1 VNLIREATAADLEPI
16 RAIYNQAVA
25 ETTSTWDH
33 QQRTSADHQHWFDVK
48 QDAGFPVLVAEDAG
62 EVIGYAS
69 YGLFRPHAG
78 YAWTM
83 EHSVYVRPSHQRQGI
98 GRALLE
104 RLIPI
109 ARERG
114 VHALVGGL
122 SADNVGSLALHASL
136 GFAEVA
142 RMPQVGRK
150 FDRWLDL
157 VLVELVL

>member
-1 VNLIREATAADLEPI
+1 MSVIREAATADLEAI
-16 RAIYNQAVA
+16 RAIYNQAVR

-33 QQRTSADHQHWFDVK
+33 QQRTAADHQHWYAVK
-48 QDAGFPVLVAEDAG
+48 QESGFPLLVAEEAG

-69 YGLFRPHAG
+69 YGLFRPHSG
-78 YAWTM
+78 YAHTM
-83 EHSVYVRPSHQRQGI
+83 EHSVYVRPDHHRAGL

-104 RLIPI
+104 QLIEL

-114 VHALVGGL
+114 VHALIGGL
-122 SADNVGSLALHASL
+122 SADNAASLALHTRL

-142 RMPQVGRK
+142 RMPEVGRK

>member
-1 VNLIREATAADLEPI
+1 MSLIREATSADLEAI
-16 RAIYNQAVA
+16 RAIYNQAVID
-25 ETTSTWDH
+25 TTSTWDH
-33 QQRTSADHQHWFDVK
+33 APRSAADHQHWFEVK
-48 QDAGFPVLVAEDAG
+48 QAAGYPLLVADEAG

-78 YAWTM
+78 YAHTM
-83 EHSVYVRPSHQRQGI
+83 EHSVYVRPDQHRRGV

-104 RLIPI
+104 RLVPI

-122 SADNVGSLALHASL
+122 SADNTASLALHTSL
-136 GFAEVA
+136 GFVEVA

-150 FDRWLDL
+150 FDHWLDL

>member
-1 VNLIREATAADLEPI
+1 MSVIREATPADLEPV
-16 RAIYNQAVA
+16 RAIYNRAVL

-33 QQRTSADHQHWFDVK
+33 QIRSVAG
-48 QDAGFPVLVAEDAG
+48 QDAWYAAKQEAGCPLLVAEADG

-69 YGLFRPHAG
+69 YGPFRPHAG
-78 YAWTM
+78 YAHTM
-83 EHSVYVRPSHQRQGI
+83 EHSVYVDPAHHRQGV

-104 RLIPI
+104 QLIAV
-109 ARERG
+109 ARQRG

-122 SADNVGSLALHASL
+122 SADNEASLGLHTAL

-142 RMPQVGRK
+142 RMPEVGRK

-157 VLVELVL
+157 VLVELIL

>member
-1 VNLIREATAADLEPI
+1 MTLIREATAADLEAI

-33 QQRTSADHQHWFDVK
+33 QPRAAADHQAWYAVK
-48 QDAGFPVLVAEDAG
+48 QESGFPVLVAQEAG

-69 YGLFRPHAG
+69 YGLFRPHSG
-78 YAWTM
+78 YAATM
-83 EHSVYVRPSHQRQGI
+83 EHSVYVHPGHHRKGV

-104 RLIPI
+104 QLIPL
-109 ARERG
+109 AREHG
-114 VHALVGGL
+114 VHVLIGGL
-122 SADNVGSLALHASL
+122 SADNEASLALHTAL

-142 RMPQVGRK
+142 RMPEVGRK

>member
-1 VNLIREATAADLEPI
+1 MSVIREATAADLEAV
-16 RAIYNQAVA
+16 RAIYNQAVR

-33 QQRTSADHQHWFDVK
+33 QERSAADHQHWYDVK
-48 QDAGFPVLVAEDAG
+48 HDAGFPLLVAEDAG

-69 YGLFRPHAG
+69 YGLFRPHSG
-78 YAWTM
+78 YAHTM
-83 EHSVYVRPSHQRQGI
+83 EHSVYVRPDRHRAGL

-104 RLIPI
+104 QLIGL

-114 VHALVGGL
+114 VHALIGGL
-122 SADNVGSLALHASL
+122 SADNVASLALHTRL

-142 RMPQVGRK
+142 RMPEVGRK